1 MKGRVKSIFAG
12 VSISLGA
19 FAYLITLQK
28 TNNIFLSSLVPV
40 MGFLLSTLSLKWVR
54 KVWEKKNV

>member
-28 TNNIFLSSLVPV
+28 TNNIFLKKTSRNPI
-40 MGFLLSTLSLKWVR
+40 GFRLWDELTAKW
-54 KVWEKKNV
+54 E

>member
-28 TNNIFLSSLVPV
+28 TNNIFLTELCEILP
-40 MGFLLSTLSLKWVR
+40 LLKW
-54 KVWEKKNV
+54 EMDST